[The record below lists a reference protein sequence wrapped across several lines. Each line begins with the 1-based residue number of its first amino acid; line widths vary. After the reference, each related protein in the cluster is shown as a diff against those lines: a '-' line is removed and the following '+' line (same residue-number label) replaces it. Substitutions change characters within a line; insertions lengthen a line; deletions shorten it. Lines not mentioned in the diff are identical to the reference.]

1 MRPTTQEVFT
11 QRYKGGEIG
20 NGIGGKVVKLS
31 PKEIQ
36 KPSKEKMRWQ
46 REPSIY
52 MSRQED
58 TLALLRLWLPLHPR
72 EPRRPARNQA
82 FVGQVVEILL
92 GDGRADPITLDPT
105 LRQTGP

>member
-1 MRPTTQEVFT
+1 MFEEAPMRPTTQEILT
-11 QRYKGGEIG
+11 QRYKGGEIS

-31 PKEIQ
+31 SKEIQ

-58 TLALLRLWLPLHPR
+58 TLTLLRLRLTLRPR
-72 EPRRPARNQA
+72 EPRCS
-82 FVGQVVEILL
+82 V
-92 GDGRADPITLDPT
+92 LDQP
-105 LRQTGP
+105 LIG